1 MSLPTSNA
9 ASPLR
14 LLGGLWLALLLA
26 LLVPNAQAASL
37 SELPAAGYPARHG
50 ALTPQEKAVAQK
62 AWAYFVTNYQ
72 PTTGLVNAANAY
84 PSTTMWDTASYLA
97 ALVAARELGLVNK
110 SEFDQRMIKLLATLN
125 NLALFQN
132 QAPNKAYNTI
142 TAQKVNYINQPGEIG
157 FSALDLGRLLIW
169 LKIVKERYPE
179 YANDIDNLVLRW
191 DFSHIVDPCG
201 TLYGALL
208 DGKNQPMYVQEGR
221 LGYEEYAAAGFQLWG
236 FNTCQASRPEPYQL
250 ADIYC
255 VLVPYDARDP
265 RPTQQ
270 HNYVTSEPYVL
281 YGMELGW
288 NKASVPATGD
298 GAETHP
304 WMHDFA
310 NRVYQAQENRYQVAG
325 IVTARTEHQLDRAP
339 YFVYDTVFS
348 DGYAWNTLTD
358 KGVYTPEDAAVSLKA
373 ALGMWALWQSP
384 YTDLLFNSLENANDG
399 NKGFYEGLYE
409 NGSGPIKEFTANNN
423 GIMLEALL
431 FKQQGNLLPP
441 RAAGGGDANTP
452 PPSLWEKTLLN
463 AFDESNSAR
472 NRPFLAATPKQT
484 SWCKQQGIAL
494 RHAPACP
501 NSQCARCTLDAPI
514 SLPPVSASCLKP

>member
-1 MSLPTSNA
+1 MSLPTSNS
-9 ASPLR
+9 ASLLR
-14 LLGGLWLALLLA
+14 LLGGLWLTLLLV
-26 LLVPNAQAASL
+26 LLAPATQASDM
-37 SELPAAGYPARHG
+37 SILPAAGYPARHG
-50 ALTPQEKAVAQK
+50 ELTAQEMAVAQK

-157 FSALDLGRLLIW
+157 FSALDLGRMLIW

-191 DFSHIVDPCG
+191 DFSHIIDPCG
-201 TLYGALL
+201 TLYGAIL
-208 DGKNQPMYVQEGR
+208 DDKNQPLYVQEGR

-236 FNTCQASRPEPYQL
+236 FNTCQASRAEPYQL

-255 VLVPYDARDP
+255 VLVPYDSRDP

-270 HNYVTSEPYVL
+270 HNYVTTEPYVL

-288 NKASVPATGD
+288 NKASTPAAGND
-298 GAETHP
+298 AETHP

-310 NRVYQAQENRYQVAG
+310 NRVYQAQENRYQIAG
-325 IVTARTEHQLDRAP
+325 IVTARSEHQLDRAP

-348 DGYAWNTLTD
+348 DGYDWNTLTD

-384 YTDLLFNSLENANDG
+384 YTDLLFNTIENANDAT
-399 NKGFYEGLYE
+399 KGFYEGLYE

-431 FKQQGNLLPP
+431 FKKQGHLLPP
-441 RAAGGGDANTP
+441 RPTGADDHVP
-452 PPSLWEKTLLN
+452 VPSLWERTLLN
-463 AFDESNSAR
+463 AFDESNQAR
-472 NRPFLAATPKQT
+472 SRPFLAATPKQT

-494 RHAPACP
+494 RNAPACP
-501 NSQCARCTLDAPI
+501 SCQCAQCTLDAPI
-514 SLPPVSASCLKP
+514 QLPPVSASCLKP